1 VHDGKHEY
9 SPQRHASWGGD
20 GGRLRG
26 RRAGAAIRSR
36 VGAPVVQHP
45 DDALYPG
52 TPINALQA
60 GVVDHQVTAINVG
73 ALLAKLAVRDIQQR
87 DMEPDE
93 GMEIENRIAM
103 GRRFSTSFDAE
114 ALGPHSGYTC
124 PDCNGSLMSVS
135 DNNYRCRVGHA
146 WTADALLKARHG
158 MLHRRYTDLADEAE
172 RAVTVTGRRLSEA
185 TSRAGERGDG

>member
-1 VHDGKHEY
+1 MHDGKHEY

-36 VGAPVVQHP
+36 DGAPVVQHP

-73 ALLAKLAVRDIQQR
+73 ALLAKLADREIQER

-114 ALGPHSGYTC
+114 AIGPHSGYTC
-124 PDCNGSLMSVS
+124 PDCNGSLMSMS

-172 RAVTVTGRRLSEA
+172 RAVTVIGRRLSEA
-185 TSRAGERGDG
+185 TSGAGERGDG

>member
-1 VHDGKHEY
+1 MDDGKNEY
-9 SPQRHASWGGD
+9 SSQRRAAWGG
-20 GGRLRG
+20 GGRRLRG
-26 RRAGAAIRSR
+26 RRGGAAIRSR
-36 VGAPVVQHP
+36 DGVTVVQHP
-45 DDALYPG
+45 DDAPSPSM
-52 TPINALQA
+52 PINALQA

-73 ALLAKLAVRDIQQR
+73 ALLAKLADREIQER

-135 DNNYRCRVGHA
+135 DNNYRCRVDHA
-146 WTADALLKARHG
+146 WTADALLKARALECCTG
-158 MLHRRYTDLADEAE
+158 AGATPTSPMRRSV
-172 RAVTVTGRRLSEA
+172 R
-185 TSRAGERGDG
+185 

>member
-26 RRAGAAIRSR
+26 RRAGAAIRSG

-103 GRRFSTSFDAE
+103 GRRFSRSFDAE

-124 PDCNGSLMSVS
+124 PDCNGSLMGVS

-172 RAVTVTGRRLSEA
+172 RAVTVIGRRLSEA
-185 TSRAGERGDG
+185 TSGAGERGDG